1 LCAVTR
7 KSNYYAPLLWL
18 YQVDKRLTPTCL
30 VDIHGVSKAVF
41 QKMIWARAGYR
52 NVGFTLVELLV
63 VISIISLLMGTL
75 LPALGRARESAKRV
89 ACLSNLKQIGLA
101 TQLYVHEYEYYPRA
115 WQDSE
120 RRWMDLV
127 KPYISKTSKVY
138 SCASD
143 RLQIAVQWDPE
154 IILSYGINCFNFAG
168 NQSCFWYG
176 VKASHVN
183 RPTETILFADCT
195 PGKYYCGW
203 LPWREPVNG
212 VDYRHINN
220 SFCAAFCDGHVE
232 ALTDTAEQL
241 WDASR

>member
-1 LCAVTR
+1 MRNHCGFIKVKNRQITIRLCDVR
-7 KSNYYAPLLWL
+7 CHP
-18 YQVDKRLTPTCL
+18 
-30 VDIHGVSKAVF
+30 KAVF
-41 QKMIWARAGYR
+41 EKMIWARAKRG
-52 NVGFTLVELLV
+52 NLGFTLVELLV
-63 VISIISLLMGTL
+63 VVSIISLLMGTL
-75 LPALGRARESAKRV
+75 LPALGRARESGKRV

-101 TQLYVHEYEYYPRA
+101 TQLYVNEYEYYPRA

-127 KPYISKTSKVY
+127 KPYISKKSKVY
-138 SCASD
+138 SCSSD
-143 RLQIAVQWDPE
+143 RLQEAVQWDPE

-168 NQSCFWYG
+168 DQSCFWYG
-176 VKASHVN
+176 VKAANVN
-183 RPTETILFADCT
+183 RPAETILFADCT

-212 VDYRHINN
+212 VDYRHVNN

>member
-1 LCAVTR
+1 MKNKPTTICLSDTCGGFNAV
-7 KSNYYAPLLWL
+7 SVEAI
-18 YQVDKRLTPTCL
+18 Q
-30 VDIHGVSKAVF
+30 
-41 QKMIWARAGYR
+41 ARANRR

-63 VISIISLLMGTL
+63 VISIIALLMGIL
-75 LPALGRARESAKRV
+75 LPALGQARESAKRV
-89 ACLSNLKQIGLA
+89 TCLSNLKQIGLA
-101 TQLYVHEYEYYPRA
+101 TQLYVNEYEYYPRA

-127 KPYISKTSKVY
+127 KPYISKKSKVY
-138 SCASD
+138 SCSSD
-143 RLQIAVQWDPE
+143 RLQKAVQWDPE

-168 NQSCFWYG
+168 DQSCFWYG
-176 VKASHVN
+176 VKAANVN
-183 RPTETILFADCT
+183 RPAETILFADCT

-212 VDYRHINN
+212 VDYRHVNN